1 MINQGDINI
10 ILKFMPTAQAK
21 CFIAGLIGEEKEYF
35 KRIANNITMTIEEA
49 PAIYETEDKGEEIK
63 PVLHYFWGNVD
74 IYITE
79 IDKSRNNQHF
89 GYTSLG
95 LGYFEAGCIDLEHL
109 FKELPELN
117 LDFNFR
123 PETIVHYRKIYEA

>member
-1 MINQGDINI
+1 MLNQGDINV

-21 CFIAGLIGEEKEYF
+21 CFIAGLIGKEKEYF
-35 KRIANNITMTIEEA
+35 KRIANNITMTIKEA

-63 PVLHYFWGNVD
+63 PILHYFWENVD

-79 IDKSRNNQHF
+79 IDESGNNQHF
-89 GYTSLG
+89 GYTSMG
-95 LGYFEAGCIDLEHL
+95 LGYFEAGYIDLEHL

-123 PETIVHYRKIYEA
+123 PETIAHYRKIYEA